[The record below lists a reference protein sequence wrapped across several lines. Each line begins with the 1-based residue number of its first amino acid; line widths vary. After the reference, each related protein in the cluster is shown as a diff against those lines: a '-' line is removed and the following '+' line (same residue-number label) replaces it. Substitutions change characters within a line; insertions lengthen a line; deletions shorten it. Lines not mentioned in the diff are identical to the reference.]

1 MSHTGFSVN
10 LHSAVVLMSRNSVLE
25 RDAISDILSD
35 CNGIRTHNLLVR
47 KRTRNHLAK
56 LVLNHL
62 VKVFVCKLSGHMF
75 EVIIF

>member
-1 MSHTGFSVN
+1 MSHTGFRVN
-10 LHSAVVLMSRNSVLE
+10 LHSAVASMSRNSVLK

-35 CNGIRTHNLLVR
+35 CNGIQTHNHLVC

-56 LVLNHL
+56 LVLDHL
-62 VKVFVCKLSGHMF
+62 VKVFVCELSGHMF